1 MNFLWLA
8 KFADDLPLLLAK
20 NLQSNKSKVL
30 PTKKAFWKAELV
42 LCYDDHVLLN
52 NYVDHHLFTLRKKR
66 LLPNE
71 VVLV

>member
-1 MNFLWLA
+1 VIFLWLA
-8 KFADDLPLLLAK
+8 KFADDLSLLLAK
-20 NLQSNKSKVL
+20 NLRSDKSKVL
-30 PTKKAFWKAELV
+30 PTKKALRKAELV

-71 VVLV
+71 VS

>member
-1 MNFLWLA
+1 MHVIFLWLA
-8 KFADDLPLLLAK
+8 KFADDLSLLLAK
-20 NLQSNKSKVL
+20 ICGVINQRSCQQKKL
-30 PTKKAFWKAELV
+30 KKADLV

-71 VVLV
+71 VR

>member
-1 MNFLWLA
+1 
-8 KFADDLPLLLAK
+8 
-20 NLQSNKSKVL
+20 
-30 PTKKAFWKAELV
+30 LV